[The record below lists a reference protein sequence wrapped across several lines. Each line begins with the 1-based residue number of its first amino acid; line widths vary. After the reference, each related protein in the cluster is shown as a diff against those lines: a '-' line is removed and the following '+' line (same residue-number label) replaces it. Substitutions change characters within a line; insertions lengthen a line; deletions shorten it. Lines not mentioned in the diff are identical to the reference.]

1 MDDNNYI
8 KYNRSSNFLRGCLI
22 VLIVISILII
32 GVGAIFGT
40 VYLRKL
46 QITSP
51 TEERIEKTAEKQ
63 ETIKEKEITKEE
75 TSKEQEIIKSEAML
89 VNPVTEVA
97 KKVQPSVVNITIE
110 VIEYDIFGREGLVP
124 AVGSG
129 VIFSEDGY
137 ILTNAHVVEEAEKE
151 NIKVTFFDG
160 KTEKAKLVGMEPR
173 ADIAVIKVDKKNL
186 KAAEFIS
193 VRDIEVGDLAVAIGS
208 PFGFQQTVTS
218 GIVSAL
224 GREIPQLIGG
234 EEYKVVVDLIQTDAA
249 INMGNSGGA
258 LANIEGKVMGI
269 NTLIISPN
277 QMYGLMP
284 TSVGLGFAI
293 PSDIATNIAN
303 QIIKYGKSRIP
314 IIGIKMG
321 DSTDPD
327 VPGVFIAE
335 VFEDLPA
342 EKAGI
347 KVGDIITKC
356 NNIVLR
362 TQLDLIAE
370 IVKHN
375 VGNEIE
381 LEINRNGKVFT
392 TKVQLVDAPPEYGR

>member
-1 MDDNNYI
+1 MDDNDYI

-22 VLIVISILII
+22 VLIAISILII

-40 VYLRKL
+40 IYLRKL
-46 QITSP
+46 QIVSP
-51 TEERIEKTAEKQ
+51 TEERIEETVGEQ
-63 ETIKEKEITKEE
+63 EAIKEQEITKEE
-75 TSKEQEIIKSEAML
+75 TSKEQEIVKSEAML

-97 KKVQPSVVNITIE
+97 KKVQPSVVNIAVE
-110 VIEYDIFGREGLVP
+110 VTQYDIFGREVLVP

-173 ADIAVIKVDKKNL
+173 ADIAVIKVDRKDL
-186 KAAEFIS
+186 KPAEFVS
-193 VRDIEVGDLAVAIGS
+193 VKDIEVGDLAVAIGS

-218 GIVSAL
+218 GVVSAL
-224 GREIPQLIGG
+224 GREIL
-234 EEYKVVVDLIQTDAA
+234 ELLEYEDKDFLVDLIQTDAA

-269 NTLIISPN
+269 NTIIVSPT
-277 QMYGLMP
+277 QTYA
-284 TSVGLGFAI
+284 GLGFAI

-303 QIIKYGKSRIP
+303 QLIKYGKSKLP
-314 IIGIKMG
+314 IIGVG
-321 DSTDPD
+321 LRTDPNI
-327 VPGVFIAE
+327 PGAIVYQLY
-335 VFEDLPA
+335 EDLPA
-342 EKAGI
+342 YKSGI
-347 KVGDIITKC
+347 KVNDVITKC

-362 TQLDLIAE
+362 THLDLIAE
-370 IVKHN
+370 IIKHN
-375 VGNEIE
+375 VGDKVE
-381 LEINRNGKVFT
+381 LEIQRDGKVIKT
-392 TKVQLVDAPPEYGR
+392 TVELVDTPLGYGR

>member
-22 VLIVISILII
+22 VLIAILILII
-32 GVGAIFGT
+32 VTGAIFGT
-40 VYLRKL
+40 IYLRKL
-46 QITSP
+46 QIVSP
-51 TEERIEKTAEKQ
+51 TEERIEETVGEQ
-63 ETIKEKEITKEE
+63 EAIKEQEITKEE
-75 TSKEQEIIKSEAML
+75 TSKEQEIVKSEAML

-97 KKVQPSVVNITIE
+97 KKVQPSVVNIAVE
-110 VIEYDIFGREGLVP
+110 VTQYDIFGREVLVP

-173 ADIAVIKVDKKNL
+173 ADIAVIKVDRKDL
-186 KAAEFIS
+186 KPAEFVS
-193 VRDIEVGDLAVAIGS
+193 VKDIEVGDLAVAIGS

-218 GIVSAL
+218 GVVSAL
-224 GREIPQLIGG
+224 GREIL
-234 EEYKVVVDLIQTDAA
+234 ELLEYEDKDFLVDLIQTDAA

-269 NTLIISPN
+269 NTIIVSPT
-277 QMYGLMP
+277 QTYA
-284 TSVGLGFAI
+284 GLGFAI

-303 QIIKYGKSRIP
+303 QLIKYGKSKLP
-314 IIGIKMG
+314 IIGVG
-321 DSTDPD
+321 LRTDPNI
-327 VPGVFIAE
+327 PGAIVYQLY
-335 VFEDLPA
+335 EDLPA
-342 EKAGI
+342 YKSGI
-347 KVGDIITKC
+347 KVNDVITKC

-362 TQLDLIAE
+362 THLDLIAE
-370 IVKHN
+370 IIKHN
-375 VGNEIE
+375 VGDKVE
-381 LEINRNGKVFT
+381 LEIQRDGKVIKT
-392 TKVQLVDAPPEYGR
+392 TVELVDTPPGYGR